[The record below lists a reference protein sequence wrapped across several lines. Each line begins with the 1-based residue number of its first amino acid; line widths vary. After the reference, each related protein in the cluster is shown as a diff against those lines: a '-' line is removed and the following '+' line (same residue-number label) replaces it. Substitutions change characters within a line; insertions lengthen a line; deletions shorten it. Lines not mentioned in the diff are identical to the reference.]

1 MTPSRPAGHDDRA
14 NHRSDVPNDTPGGT
28 RGGPVGGPVREPGN
42 GSANLRTHEDAGG
55 PPPPPPPPI
64 RWIATDLDG
73 TLVARDAAMVP
84 SGRAALRRYMDAGG
98 QVVIATGRSERS
110 ASPYYRELGLTG
122 PAILYNGARTVDL
135 STGRVLDDHSLSP
148 AAWSGLLGLFG
159 TLRPIV
165 HPVVFSEGEAF
176 AVDDVDPLRAYAR
189 RDGVALRDPGSWDVL
204 ARAPITKCMLIGDI
218 TALPPLHLPGI
229 TLVRSEDVY
238 LEALP
243 EGATKGAALRTLAA
257 ARGMPLARVAAIGDN
272 PNDTD
277 MIRAA
282 GLGAAVGDAHP
293 DVRAAAD
300 LVVRPCAE
308 GAVADLVAVALGDH
322 PDAPRHLPDQVA
334 GRQAGA
340 GKARS
345 DALRP
350 GSPDPV

>member
-1 MTPSRPAGHDDRA
+1 MTAPDHAEGRA
-14 NHRSDVPNDTPGGT
+14 SEDGG
-28 RGGPVGGPVREPGN
+28 GAD
-42 GSANLRTHEDAGG
+42 GS
-55 PPPPPPPPI
+55 PPPPI

-73 TLVARDAAMVP
+73 TLVSRDAAMVA
-84 SGRAALRRYMDAGG
+84 SGRAALRRYMAAGG
-98 QVVIATGRSERS
+98 EVVIATGRSERS
-110 ASPYYRELGLTG
+110 AWPYYRELGLTG

-148 AAWSGLLGLFG
+148 AAWGGLLGLFG
-159 TLRPIV
+159 TLRPTV

-176 AVDDVDPLRAYAR
+176 AVDDVAPLRAYSR
-189 RDGVALRDPGSWDVL
+189 RDGVALRDPGSWEVL

-218 TALPPLHLPGI
+218 AALPPLHVPGV

-282 GLGAAVGDAHP
+282 GLGAAVGDGHP

-300 LVVRPCAE
+300 LVVSPCAE

-322 PDAPRHLPDQVA
+322 PDAPGHLP
-334 GRQAGA
+334 GRLA
-340 GKARS
+340 
-345 DALRP
+345 DPLP